1 MDNKII
7 ERIQKLIS
15 LADSPNKHEAESAM
29 AKAQELMTKHNIAMQ
44 SIENHDSE
52 YVNELTEGY
61 KRATV
66 ESKYIN
72 NLLSEFFFVRL
83 VSSKSRGV
91 TFLNIIGEK
100 NNVKT
105 ALHMRQY
112 LTNVFKSLWNEYKK
126 ETNAPNGSKQ
136 SFYMGIMSGFTEVM
150 NEKRAATC
158 ECMDMVLVNDPKVD
172 DKVSEL
178 FPRLRKAATS
188 RVNLNDSQAITAG
201 HSQGRNLNVNSGAIA
216 G

>member
-7 ERIQKLIS
+7 EKIQKLMS

-29 AKAQELMTKHNIAMQ
+29 AKAQELMTKHNIEMQ
-44 SIENHDSE
+44 SIENYDSE
-52 YVNELTEGY
+52 YVKEQTEGY
-61 KRATV
+61 SRATV

-83 VSSKSRGV
+83 VSSRGRGQ

-105 ALHMRQY
+105 ALHMRVY
-112 LTNVFKSLWNEYKK
+112 LTNVFKSLWKEYKK
-126 ETNAPNGSKQ
+126 ENNAPNGSKQ

-158 ECMDMVLVNDPKVD
+158 ESMDMVLVNDPKVD

-178 FPRLRKAATS
+178 FPRLRKASTS
-188 RVNLNDSQAITAG
+188 RVNLNDSQAISAG
-201 HSQGRNLNVNSGAIA
+201 HSQGRSLNVNSGAIGA
-216 G
+216 